1 MVNKDMI
8 DLLKQHG
15 LHAGP
20 RRTMSFFSMTSVTR
34 GYTQELHQH
43 LGFSYEVLGAMI
55 EGNQTLSI
63 VNDLVVA
70 AKVKLFLEKF
80 PEKLNKDIFPLT
92 EKYLQENNNPEM
104 LHHHSRLKNI
114 LSFYPYY
121 FSIIGIYNALN
132 RYVKETSHD
141 LLTEEQ
147 LEKIGY
153 FRNELGGMYPIV
165 DAAIVKQLE
174 QYPQGKILSY
184 LTFGEMGDF
193 LNNKTIPENLS
204 ERENGCIYIYVEDG
218 NKEHLSTDRMT
229 VAESSRL
236 LLPTFS
242 QNTKELQGMSIYPG
256 KVTGTVALFPRSSPL
271 PSDAIIVTSM
281 TTVNQTPLLARARA
295 VVADEGGILCHA
307 AIIARELKKPCIV
320 GTKVGSR
327 IFKEGDLVEVDAD
340 KGIIRKL

>member
-8 DLLKQHG
+8 GLLKQHG
-15 LHAGP
+15 LHTGP
-20 RRTMSFFSMTSVTR
+20 KRRMSFFSMTSVTR

-43 LGFSYEVLGAMI
+43 LGFSYEVLGAMV
-55 EGNQTLSI
+55 EGNQTLSV
-63 VNDLVVA
+63 VNDSVVA
-70 AKVKLFLEKF
+70 AKVKKFLEKF
-80 PEKLNKDIFPLT
+80 PEKLDKDIFPLT

-165 DAAIVKQLE
+165 DDAIVEQLE
-174 QYPQGKILSY
+174 QYPQGKMLSY
-184 LTFGEMGDF
+184 LTFGEMKQF
-193 LNNKTIPENLS
+193 LTDGTIPQNVPDRPQGCVYLYLEK
-204 ERENGCIYIYVEDG
+204 EDRELIVTE
-218 NKEHLSTDRMT
+218 KTT
-229 VAESSRL
+229 VAECSKL
-236 LLPTFS
+236 L
-242 QNTKELQGMSIYPG
+242 YPAFDPSLRVLTGQSAYAG
-256 KVTGTVALFPRSSPL
+256 KVQGTVAIMPRNSEL
-271 PSDAIIVTSM
+271 PADAIIVTSM
-281 TTVNQTPLLARARA
+281 TTVNQTPLIVKARA

-320 GTKVGSR
+320 GTKFGSR
-327 IFKEGDLVEVDAD
+327 IFKEGDFVEVDAD